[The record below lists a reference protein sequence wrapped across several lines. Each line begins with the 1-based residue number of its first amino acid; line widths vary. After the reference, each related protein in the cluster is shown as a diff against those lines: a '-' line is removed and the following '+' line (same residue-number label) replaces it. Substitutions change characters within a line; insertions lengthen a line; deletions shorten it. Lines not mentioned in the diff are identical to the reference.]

1 MTAFFFSII
10 AVPYT
15 YKYYQLFLNL
25 NQSQPSS
32 LCLHF
37 SDGCI
42 NIFYSLWVQIRMQ
55 AKDSLFLIMI
65 FKAEYLKVS
74 TYEPN
79 LANIYCV
86 SAFCKA
92 PCEDDEGYV
101 PGAVSCP
108 W

>member
-1 MTAFFFSII
+1 
-10 AVPYT
+10 
-15 YKYYQLFLNL
+15 
-25 NQSQPSS
+25 
-32 LCLHF
+32 
-37 SDGCI
+37 
-42 NIFYSLWVQIRMQ
+42 MQ